1 MIIAVVVFELI
12 VCLLL
17 ALLIAVGGGGSDVG
31 ISPLDVWLILA
42 ILQMTIH
49 YLPRGRNA
57 RYGLSLF
64 IILALVAGVMPGKI
78 DVLTYFHQPL
88 FIASVAVLPQLWWE
102 WFSKGTDGRPTLGM
116 IGLAALPLGVAAW
129 TLANIWVVKTEA
141 WAASS
146 GDPYCLLISNGKL
159 FSSGYHQAPND
170 WSLSGWH
177 MVSGRGGGGSGNCC
191 QWDFHALLLTN
202 DKRLFNWSYRS
213 QRFESVSERTKQSMR
228 LGGLN
233 CQ

>member
-1 MIIAVVVFELI
+1 MIIAIVVFEL
-12 VCLLL
+12 VGCFFLT
-17 ALLIAVGGGGSDVG
+17 LLIGVGSGGSNVA
-31 ISPLDVWLILA
+31 IAPLNVWLVLA
-42 ILQMTIH
+42 VLQLTIH
-49 YLPRGRNA
+49 YLPRGRNT
-57 RYGLSLF
+57 RYGLSLL
-64 IILALVAGVMPGKI
+64 ITLTLVAGVMPGKI
-78 DVLTYFHQPL
+78 EALTYFHQPL

-102 WFSKGTDGRPTLGM
+102 WFSKGTEGRPTSGL

-146 GDPYCLLISNGKL
+146 GEPYCLLISNGNL

-177 MVSGRGGGGSGNCC
+177 MISGRGGGGSGNCC
-191 QWDFHALLLTN
+191 QWDFHALLLTH
-202 DKRLFNWSYRS
+202 DKRLFNWSYKS
-213 QRFESVSERTKQSMR
+213 QRFESVSEQTRRSMA
-228 LGGLN
+228 LSKLS